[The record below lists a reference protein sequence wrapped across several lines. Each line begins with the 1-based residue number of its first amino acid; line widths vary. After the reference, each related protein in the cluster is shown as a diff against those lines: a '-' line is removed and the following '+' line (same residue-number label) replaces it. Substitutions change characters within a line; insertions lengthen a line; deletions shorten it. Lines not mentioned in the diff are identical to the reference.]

1 MMSFFPRVVEAADGG
16 GGGVDIGDNNWP
28 GMTIW
33 MAGKV
38 VVDRSIVIWSGF
50 ISPASSAIPDV
61 AWLYALLASARF
73 EKTSAILSHVLA
85 SGKFVFG
92 SHFCMVSVKS
102 SKVGIIVFPFTT
114 VLWGGFS
121 RSFSFITCSSDNFL
135 SVIVSSTV
143 FMSASLERPQ
153 IEIMASRYEVMK
165 FS

>member
-1 MMSFFPRVVEAADGG
+1 MSFFPSVVEAADGG

-38 VVDRSIVIWSGF
+38 AADRSIVIWSGF
-50 ISPASSAIPDV
+50 ISPASSAIPDA

-73 EKTSAILSHVLA
+73 EKTLAILRHVLA

-92 SHFCMVSVKS
+92 SLFCMVSVKS
-102 SKVGIIVFPFTT
+102 SKAGIILFSLTT
-114 VLWGGFS
+114 LPWGGFS
-121 RSFSFITCSSDNFL
+121 QSLVFITCSLENFL

-143 FMSASLERPQ
+143 FISASLERPQ
-153 IEIMASRYEVMK
+153 IGIMASWYEVMK

>member
-1 MMSFFPRVVEAADGG
+1 MSFFPSVVEAADVG

-38 VVDRSIVIWSGF
+38 AADRSIVIWSGL

-61 AWLYALLASARF
+61 AWLYALLVSAGF
-73 EKTSAILSHVLA
+73 EKTSAILRHVLV

-92 SHFCMVSVKS
+92 SLFCMVSVKS
-102 SKVGIIVFPFTT
+102 SKVGIIVFSLTT

-121 RSFSFITCSSDNFL
+121 RSLVFITFSSENFL

-143 FMSASLERPQ
+143 LMSASLERPQ
-153 IEIMASRYEVMK
+153 IGIMASRYEVMK